1 MAAKTRGPK
10 RDVYQEVTDRII
22 SALEAGV
29 GPWVVPHNALA
40 GFPVNA
46 TSGRKYNGINVF
58 LLYLTAQD
66 KGYASNRWATF
77 KQAKAAGTHVRKGEK
92 STLVIFWKFLQK
104 QNETTGKMETIP
116 MIRHYNV
123 FNIEQMCPGCD
134 RCKGISDKLKGI
146 DPDAVPLTDTQRLD
160 RAEET
165 LAALKAAMTVKVKA
179 GGAQACYVPS
189 LDEIRHPE
197 FSAYKSAEGYY
208 STLFHEF
215 GHATAHASRLDRD
228 KALGNRFGDR
238 AYAME
243 ELVAEM
249 TSAFMCASLEI
260 ENNLQ
265 HPEYIGNWI
274 TVLKGDKRA
283 IFTAQ
288 SQAKKAHA
296 FLLDKAGISDEPEE
310 GEEGEA

>member
-1 MAAKTRGPK
+1 MAKASRRPK
-10 RDVYQEVTDRII
+10 RDIYQEVTDRIV
-22 SALEAGV
+22 SALEQGV
-29 GPWVVPHNALA
+29 GPWVLPHNALA
-40 GFPVNA
+40 GFPANA
-46 TSGRKYNGINVF
+46 TTGRKYNGINVF
-58 LLYLTAQD
+58 LLYLTAQE

-77 KQAKAAGTHVRKGEK
+77 KQAKKAGSHVRKGEK
-92 STLVIFWKFLQK
+92 STLVIFWKFLK
-104 QNETTGKMETIP
+104 KKDEDTGEEKTIP

-123 FNIEQMCPGCD
+123 FNVEQLCDGCE
-134 RCKGISDKLKGI
+134 RCDGVSDKLKGI
-146 DPDAVPLTDTQRLD
+146 DPDAEPLSDAERLD
-160 RAEET
+160 QAET
-165 LAALKAAMTVKVKA
+165 VLAALKANMTVTVKA
-179 GGAQACYVPS
+179 GGSRACYVPS
-189 LDEIRHPE
+189 KDEIHHPV
-197 FSAYKSAEGYY
+197 FRDYKSPEGYY

-215 GHATAHASRLDRD
+215 GHSTAHGTRLKREE
-228 KALGNRFGDR
+228 AFGNRFGDK

-249 TSAFMCASLEI
+249 TSAFMCATLGI

-296 FLLDKAGISDEPEE
+296 FLLDAAGFGSDADDGD
-310 GEEGEA
+310 GEE